1 MKLIKVSYLFINPNN
16 PIILVT
22 IGVTLRKI
30 TRNTARN
37 AVNVLIVSVLDT
49 NLSLWVRAKRLL

>member
-1 MKLIKVSYLFINPNN
+1 MKLISVSYLLVNPNN
-16 PIILVT
+16 PVILIT

-49 NLSLWVRAKRLL
+49 NLSLWVRAKM

>member
-1 MKLIKVSYLFINPNN
+1 MKQIKVSYLLINPNN
-16 PIILVT
+16 PVILVT

-49 NLSLWVRAKRLL
+49 NLSLRVIATKSL